1 MNDLSNAYR
10 NMPFEVV
17 RLVEFIASQ
26 RGDSS
31 LKIPGSAT
39 LLEIAKAIND
49 QRLAAEKLLAINAA
63 IKVMAVS
70 KTTIKLQ

>member
-63 IKVMAVS
+63 IKVMAAS
-70 KTTIKLQ
+70 KATIKLQ

>member
-49 QRLAAEKLLAINAA
+49 QRLAAEKLLAVNAA
-63 IKVMAVS
+63 IKVMAAS

>member
-1 MNDLSNAYR
+1 
-10 NMPFEVV
+10 MPFEVV

-49 QRLAAEKLLAINAA
+49 QRLAAEKLLAT
-63 IKVMAVS
+63 KVMAAS
-70 KTTIKLQ
+70 KATIKLQ

>member
-63 IKVMAVS
+63 IKVMAAS